1 MNRNGLLLPPGGKAA
16 GIMASPYFHI
26 WEKDHCIYRIHAKV
40 FRPHEFNGSGGGN
53 ARFSPLVN
61 AKGKI
66 ISTLYG
72 GNTFNCAAME
82 TVFHDLPE
90 RNIDHYILDFNDLEP
105 LVISRIY
112 PKRELRLLSLM
123 ARHLIRLKLKK
134 TEVIE
139 TPVTDYP
146 QTRAFALQ
154 WYTSYPD
161 IDGLYWTSRQHDE
174 AQACMLFGDRV
185 EGTDFT
191 VEVDSD
197 PLQGAVH
204 LKNLIDLARE
214 LGISKGQAFPSSIVG
229 F

>member
-1 MNRNGLLLPPGGKAA
+1 
-16 GIMASPYFHI
+16 
-26 WEKDHCIYRIHAKV
+26 
-40 FRPHEFNGSGGGN
+40 
-53 ARFSPLVN
+53 
-61 AKGKI
+61 
-66 ISTLYG
+66 
-72 GNTFNCAAME
+72 
-82 TVFHDLPE
+82 
-90 RNIDHYILDFNDLEP
+90 
-105 LVISRIY
+105 
-112 PKRELRLLSLM
+112 
-123 ARHLIRLKLKK
+123 
-134 TEVIE
+134 VIE

-154 WYTSYPD
+154 WYTNYPD
-161 IDGLYWTSRQHDE
+161 IDGLYWTSRQDDE

-191 VEVDSD
+191 VELDSD